1 MPELPEVEIVKRALE
16 PVMLKHPLQSL
27 KFNRA
32 DLRFPLPKDLPTKLA
47 DQKIASIQRRG
58 KYILAFADNGH
69 GFVLHLGMSGVI
81 RIEHAQEE
89 TDKKHDHVL
98 WTFAN
103 GPRVVLNDARRFG
116 FVQAVNQDSWQ
127 GQAPFNAMGPEPLG
141 NDFNGAA
148 LKEALHNKKTSIKS
162 ALLDQRVVA
171 GIGNIYACEALY
183 DSGIDPQRQSA
194 SLAVDECEDLAGAI
208 KAVLLRAIDKGGSS
222 LKDYKHT
229 DGNLGY
235 FQHHFSVY
243 DREGQP
249 CPAPQ
254 CGCEQTG
261 GVKRIVQQGRSTF
274 FCPHRQS

>member
-16 PVMLKHPLQSL
+16 PVMLKHPLRSL
-27 KFNRA
+27 VFNRA
-32 DLRFPLPKDLPTKLA
+32 DLRFPLPQDLPSQLVG
-47 DQKIASIQRRG
+47 QKISTIQRRG

-69 GFVLHLGMSGVI
+69 GFVLHLGMSGI
-81 RIEHAQEE
+81 LRIEDSEDE
-89 TDKKHDHVL
+89 TDQKHDHVL
-98 WTFAN
+98 WVFAK

-116 FVQAVNQDSWQ
+116 FVQAARRDDWNT
-127 GQAPFNAMGPEPLG
+127 QAPFNAMGPEPLG
-141 NDFNGAA
+141 NDFNGAY
-148 LKEALHNKKTSIKS
+148 LKEALKGKKASIKA

-183 DSGIDPQRQSA
+183 DSCIDPQRQGA
-194 SLAVDECEDLAGAI
+194 SLSVDECENLAVAI
-208 KAVLLRAIDKGGSS
+208 KAVLLRAIEKGGSS

-243 DREGQP
+243 DREGRP
-249 CPAPQ
+249 CPAPD
-254 CGCEQTG
+254 CGCKHAG

-274 FCPHRQS
+274 FCPYTQS

>member
-1 MPELPEVEIVKRALE
+1 
-16 PVMLKHPLQSL
+16 
-27 KFNRA
+27 
-32 DLRFPLPKDLPTKLA
+32 
-47 DQKIASIQRRG
+47 
-58 KYILAFADNGH
+58 
-69 GFVLHLGMSGVI
+69 
-81 RIEHAQEE
+81 
-89 TDKKHDHVL
+89 
-98 WTFAN
+98 
-103 GPRVVLNDARRFG
+103 
-116 FVQAVNQDSWQ
+116 VQAVNQDSWQ

-148 LKEALHNKKTSIKS
+148 LKEALHNKKTPIKS